1 MQARI
6 PPGKQLER
14 KPMHEPDEWLDDL
27 ATEFACGG
35 DRASLDD
42 MERAANTIRAFCAL
56 RHAAETYMAAVE
68 CYNENP
74 WDRVN
79 VRKYADAKARL
90 HALLHTQPNYR
101 YTDDPPSNTS
111 A

>member
-56 RHAAETYMAAVE
+56 RHAADAYMAAVV
-68 CYNENP
+68 CYHGNP

-79 VRKYADAKARL
+79 VRKYAEAKERL
-90 HALLHTQPNYR
+90 SDLINAPPNTR
-101 YTDDPPSNTS
+101 INPSPEGAS
-111 A
+111 G